1 MTVENNK
8 IYQNFLEKEL
18 TVSNLQGE
26 ELELCELRE
35 YAQKVFLRDNHTRYH
50 KYCKEW
56 LENLTPNQLE
66 GIKVW
71 KYFEE
76 SGNLKNNI
84 KK

>member
-1 MTVENNK
+1 MTTKVETDN
-8 IYQNFLEKEL
+8 IFLDYIKN
-18 TVSNLQGE
+18 SLQGE

-76 SGNLKNNI
+76 SGNLKR
-84 KK
+84 

>member
-1 MTVENNK
+1 MVTKVETDN
-8 IYQNFLEKEL
+8 IYLDYIKN
-18 TVSNLQGE
+18 SLQGE

-35 YAQKVFLRDNHTRYH
+35 YAQKVFLRDNHTRYR

-76 SGNLKNNI
+76 SGNLK
-84 KK
+84 K